1 MTKAISSWCQICND
15 EQANKTEDNAMK
27 QFTGIHETT
36 QAAATVSRQTEELQR
51 LVQQF
56 RL

>member
-1 MTKAISSWCQICND
+1 MTKVISSWCQICND

-27 QFTGIHETT
+27 QFAGIHETT
-36 QAAATVSRQTEELQR
+36 QAATTVSRQAEELQR

>member
-1 MTKAISSWCQICND
+1 
-15 EQANKTEDNAMK
+15 MK